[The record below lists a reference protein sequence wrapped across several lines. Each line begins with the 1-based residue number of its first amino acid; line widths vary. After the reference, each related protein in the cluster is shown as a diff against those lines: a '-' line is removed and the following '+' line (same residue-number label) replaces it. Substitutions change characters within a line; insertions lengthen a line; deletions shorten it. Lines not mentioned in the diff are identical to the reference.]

1 MEALLVSILLF
12 VIISLLMGVV
22 GFRFWVQPKAAL
34 ERVMG
39 EVELSQEHVPHPSL
53 SFRQMLQKVG
63 NVVPQNPTDV
73 TIHQKRLIS
82 AGFRSPH
89 ALKVL
94 YGLKGTLALMLI
106 LLSAGLI
113 FGFEVQSEMSIFQIA
128 SAGFIGWMGPNF
140 AVGRMATRRQRAM
153 RKGLPNALDMLVICV
168 ESGLGLD
175 QAVMQVS
182 KELHHA
188 HKEISDEFAI
198 LNLEMRA
205 GKRRAD
211 ALHHLGERTDVDE
224 LKKLCSV
231 LVQADRFGT
240 SISQT
245 LRNFSDFMRVQMRQ
259 EAEEKAAKIGVK
271 LVFPI
276 FFFILPSLF
285 VVTVGPMVVRVTRD
299 FLPTLLGS

>member
-1 MEALLVSILLF
+1 MSALFASVFLFLVITALL
-12 VIISLLMGVV
+12 SLL
-22 GFRFWVQPKAAL
+22 GFKFWVQPKAAL

-39 EVELSQEHVPHPSL
+39 DVEVAQQSVRHPSL
-53 SFRQMLQKVG
+53 GFRDLLSKIG
-63 NVVPQNPTDV
+63 NIVPANPTD
-73 TIHQKRLIS
+73 IGILQKRLMA
-82 AGFRSPH
+82 AGLRSKG
-89 ALKVL
+89 ALKLL
-94 YGLKGTLALMLI
+94 YGIKGI
-106 LLSAGLI
+106 LCVTFTVLSSGLL
-113 FGFEVQSEMSIFQIA
+113 FGLEMQSEMTIFQILA
-128 SAGFIGWMGPNF
+128 AGAFGWAAPNL
-140 AVGRMATRRQRAM
+140 VVSRLSNRRKTAI

-175 QAVMQVS
+175 QALMQVS

-188 HKEISDEFAI
+188 HKEISDEFAV

-205 GKRRAD
+205 GKRRAE
-211 ALHHLGERTDVDE
+211 ALHNLGERTDVDE
-224 LKKLCSV
+224 LKRMVGV

-245 LRNFSDFMRVQMRQ
+245 LRNFSDYMRVQARQ

-299 FLPTLLGS
+299 FLPTLMK

>member
-1 MEALLVSILLF
+1 MSALVLSILLF
-12 VIISLLMGVV
+12 VIISVLMGAV
-22 GFRFWVQPKAAL
+22 GFKFWVQPKAAL
-34 ERVMG
+34 ERVVG
-39 EVELSQEHVPHPSL
+39 EIALGPQEASHPSL
-53 SFRQMLQKVG
+53 SFRNMLQKIG
-63 NVVPQNPTDV
+63 TVVPQNPTDV
-73 TIHQKRLIS
+73 SIHHKRLIT
-82 AGFRSPH
+82 AGYRGPH

-94 YGLKGTLALMLI
+94 YGIKALLALTLT
-106 LLSAGLI
+106 LLSLGVI
-113 FGFEVQSEMSIFQIA
+113 FGFEVGNEPALFQILA
-128 SAGFIGWMGPNF
+128 AFFAGWTLPNF
-140 AVGRMATRRQRAM
+140 VVARMAARRQKGI

-175 QAVMQVS
+175 QALMQVA
-182 KELHHA
+182 KELRHA

-224 LKKLCSV
+224 LKKLVSV
-231 LVQADRFGT
+231 LVQSDRFGT

-245 LRNFSDFMRVQMRQ
+245 LKNFSDYMRVQMRQ
-259 EAEEKAAKIGVK
+259 DAEEKAAKIGVK

-285 VVTVGPMVVRVTRD
+285 VVTVGPMIVRVTRD
-299 FLPTLLGS
+299 FLPALLGS